1 MNNDLL
7 KVFETESD
15 YDSAKDSFVYPT
27 ISYVKETDKLL
38 YMAKPLRNYFF
49 IEALADGM
57 TVALNNTIQM
67 DGMGSINAPA
77 NELEYSTDQQV
88 WRRLPN
94 NIASTRV
101 NAGERIY
108 LRGNATSAF
117 DMTNM
122 MMGIGFFNITQ
133 SCNVG
138 GNIMSLLFNDDFED
152 KTDLTG
158 YDYAFAG
165 LFIQQ
170 PIVNAT
176 RLILPATTLATSCY
190 GMMFA
195 GCTQL
200 EVAPALPA
208 TTLADGCYS
217 TMFSGCTSLTTAPGL
232 PAPVLTEGC
241 YNHMFYG
248 CSNLKNITMLATDIS
263 APDCLTDW
271 IANGYRRTGTFVKHV
286 DMNDL
291 PEGVEDWRI
300 KNATLGTL
308 PEYDTAGLATH
319 FVDGE
324 VYANVVPLFQTIRSY
339 YNSECG
345 FNLMSQLL
353 ETNYDA
359 PFVYVGNQPL
369 YLDYLTNFTYET
381 HTSNIVKKFIA
392 RFIGIRLN
400 LDESDYE
407 ETLCDISVDGYQL
420 YVSIDS
426 NGQCRWNLLA

>member
-38 YMAKPLRNYFF
+38 YMAKPLRNYFY

-57 TVALNNTIQM
+57 TVALNSAAP
-67 DGMGSINAPA
+67 DDYMGITAPS
-77 NELEYSTDQQV
+77 NVLEYSTDLKT
-88 WRRLPN
+88 WTTLPN
-94 NIASTRV
+94 DTPSKALN
-101 NAGERIY
+101 NGERLY
-108 LRGNATSAF
+108 LRGNATSGF
-117 DMTNM
+117 NPENM
-122 MMGIGFFNITQ
+122 MFGMGFFNISQ

-158 YDYAFAG
+158 YVAVFAY
-165 LFIQQ
+165 LFMVQ

-176 RLILPATTLATSCY
+176 RLILPATTLADYCY
-190 GMMFA
+190 GSMFM

-208 TTLADGCYS
+208 LILGEGCYVS
-217 TMFSGCTSLTTAPGL
+217 MFNGCTSLTTAPGL
-232 PAPVLTEGC
+232 PAPILTDTC
-241 YNHMFYG
+241 YRQMFYG
-248 CSNLKNITMLATDIS
+248 CSNLNNITMLATDIS
-263 APDCLTDW
+263 ATDCLTDW
-271 IANGYRRTGTFVKHV
+271 IANGYQWDGTFVKHV

-381 HTSNIVKKFIA
+381 HADNIVNKFIA
-392 RFIGIRLN
+392 RIIGIRTN
-400 LDESDYE
+400 FDESDYE
-407 ETLCDISVDGYQL
+407 EELCNISVDGNQI
-420 YVSIDS
+420 YVVIDS
-426 NGQCRWNLLA
+426 NGKCSWAANV